1 MHVTLASRRDTTTAG
16 SASSSACCRFVS
28 LGNVGHCPNHEA
40 PKAVAQVMIPWLNA
54 DDSEERRVVPLDLLR
69 RVNEPWGEV
78 LIREIPIEE
87 SESLGLLDRV
97 VSSMVG

>member
-1 MHVTLASRRDTTTAG
+1 MHVTLASRRDTTAG
-16 SASSSACCRFVS
+16 SASSACCRFVS

-54 DDSEERRVVPLDLLR
+54 ADSEERRVVPLDSVSR
-69 RVNEPWGEV
+69 IYEPWGEV
-78 LIREIPIEE
+78 LIREISIEE
-87 SESLGLLDRV
+87 SESLGLVDRV